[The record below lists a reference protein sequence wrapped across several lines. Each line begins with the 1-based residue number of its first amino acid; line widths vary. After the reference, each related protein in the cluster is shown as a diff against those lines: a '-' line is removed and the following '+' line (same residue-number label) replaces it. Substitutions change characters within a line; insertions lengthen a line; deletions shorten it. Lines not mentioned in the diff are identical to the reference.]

1 MKKPHIYKTTNL
13 LNGMYYYGVHN
24 GYNVFNYLGSGRLLK
39 EAIQKDGIE
48 NFKKEILM
56 WFDTEDEAYEY
67 ERIIVNEKM
76 INVNNPMCYNLCVGG
91 KDTRQNKKDT
101 EYLEGLAKLGFK
113 GIQKQSLGSI

>member
-1 MKKPHIYKTTNL
+1 MKKPHFYKTTNII
-13 LNGMYYYGVHN
+13 NGMYYYGVHN